1 MLGDQ
6 VVWRWII
13 DARHESV
20 CCLNGNLQMREC
32 SDSMVMRASIVMEG
46 KQRDSYIQCLLLLHI
61 PFSSCFSKQARHS
74 SVNVIEDSHEKFP
87 CLAPIRMY
95 VVIDKRQLSRQ
106 LLDRLI
112 KLLTLSFHILK
123 DRQNRWYFNFGQKC
137 RRGIIMLFYMYNN
150 SISDVHCCMMSCQY
164 ASSRGRSTRCI
175 NTILQDNVQ

>member
-87 CLAPIRMY
+87 CLAPIRAHVCSNRQKAIVE
-95 VVIDKRQLSRQ
+95 VVIGQIDKVIDTIFPHLERQTEQVVFQFWSKMQEGNNNAFLYVQ
-106 LLDRLI
+106 Q
-112 KLLTLSFHILK
+112 FH
-123 DRQNRWYFNFGQKC
+123 Q
-137 RRGIIMLFYMYNN
+137 
-150 SISDVHCCMMSCQY
+150 
-164 ASSRGRSTRCI
+164 
-175 NTILQDNVQ
+175 